1 MIARGKGIK
10 SAFVGISLLVAVS
23 ACTSQYRNHGY
34 VPSKEDLAEITVGV
48 DTRDTVLETVGAPSA
63 AGVLDNSGYYY
74 VRSQVR
80 HFGARKPEVVERR
93 IVAITFDKRGVVRNV
108 AEYALEDGQ
117 AVPIS
122 RRVTD
127 NDLDNRGLLSQLI
140 KNIGSFGPISN

>member
-10 SAFVGISLLVAVS
+10 SAFVGIGLLVALG

-34 VPSKEDLAEITVGV
+34 VPTEEDLAEITVGV

-74 VRSQVR
+74 VRSRVR
-80 HFGARKPEVVERR
+80 HFGARKPEVIERR

-108 AEYALEDGQ
+108 EEYALEDGQ

-127 NDLDNRGLLSQLI
+127 NDLDSRGLLTQLI